1 MALTKD
7 DVMNFDFGRRTDTTV
22 DFATPEDW
30 IFDGLKAYAQMVLM
44 VVPQSFRDKS
54 TEELEAM
61 TLAGLRNAHDKIL
74 RIERGAHTHQ
84 PIESVTTMQAWV
96 EEAIMDFL
104 YSDVFV
110 LKGEGAAKWS
120 QFSVEIAKAPALAR
134 LIGFLEKK

>member
-7 DVMNFDFGRRTDTTV
+7 EVMNFDFSKRTDTTAG
-22 DFATPEDW
+22 FATPEDW
-30 IFDGLKAYAQMVLM
+30 IFDGLKAYAQMVFM

-54 TEELEAM
+54 IEELEAM
-61 TLAGLRNAHDKIL
+61 TLAGLKNAHDKIL
-74 RIERGAHTHQ
+74 RIERGTHTHQ
-84 PIESVTTMQAWV
+84 PVGSVTTMQAWV

-110 LKGEGAAKWS
+110 LRDEGAAKWS

-134 LIGFLEKK
+134 LIKFLEAK